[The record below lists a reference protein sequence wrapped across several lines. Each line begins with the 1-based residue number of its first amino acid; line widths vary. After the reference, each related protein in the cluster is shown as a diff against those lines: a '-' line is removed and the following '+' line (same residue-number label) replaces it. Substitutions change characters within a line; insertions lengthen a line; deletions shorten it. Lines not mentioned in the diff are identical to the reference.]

1 MAKRVKDARA
11 VQWLWTRVMLAF
23 MAAAGLVPLPLSR
36 VSGRGLGRM
45 AFVLLRGRRRTALR
59 NVDLAYGDSIS
70 VAEKRRIALGAFE
83 NFGIVAMEFPHTPKA
98 GTAKIVRV
106 VGRDRLDESQGGLF
120 LSAHAANWEWLAPTC
135 AAHGLPVAEVVNT
148 YTDSRRGE
156 LLDTTRRAG
165 GVITIPK
172 DAAASTISKLLSEKT
187 YVGILIDQSARKNA
201 VPTTF
206 FGQTCWTTT
215 GPAMLALR
223 SGLPVYLALMHREPD
238 GEYVLELSEKIPCEK
253 TKDFRGDIA
262 RFSQRIQDM
271 LEIHVRKYPDQ
282 WMWMHDRW
290 KDRSQNKMQRWT
302 KPGATGQA
310 SGEPA
315 GESPAATEAE

>member
-1 MAKRVKDARA
+1 VGNRGIRDARA
-11 VQWLWTRVMLAF
+11 AQWIWTRVMLGF
-23 MAAAGLVPLPLSR
+23 MGVARLLPLPVAR
-36 VSGRGLGRM
+36 VAGRWLGRA
-45 AFVLLRGRRRTALR
+45 AFVLVRGRRRLALR
-59 NVDLAYGDSIS
+59 NVELAYGDTIGA
-70 VAEKRRIALGAFE
+70 AEKRRIARGAFE

-98 GTAKIVRV
+98 GKSKIVHV
-106 VGRDRLDESQGGLF
+106 EGRERLDESQGGLF
-120 LSAHAANWEWLAPTC
+120 LSAHAANWEWLGPTC
-135 AAHGLPVAEVVNT
+135 AAHGLPVALVVNS

-156 LLDTTRRAG
+156 LLDSTRRAA
-165 GVITIPK
+165 GVTTIAK
-172 DAAASTISKLLSEKT
+172 ESAATSISKLLSEKT

-223 SGLPVYLALMHREPD
+223 SGLPVYLALMHRAPD
-238 GEYVLELSEKIPCEK
+238 GNYVLDLSEKIPCEK

-262 RFSQRIQDM
+262 RFSQHVQDL
-271 LEIHVRKYPDQ
+271 LEAHVRKYPDQ

-302 KPGATGQA
+302 KT
-310 SGEPA
+310 
-315 GESPAATEAE
+315 PAAADPAPADQTVG

>member
-1 MAKRVKDARA
+1 
-11 VQWLWTRVMLAF
+11 MLAF
-23 MAAAGLVPLPLSR
+23 MAVAGQIPLSLSR

-45 AFVLLRGRRRTALR
+45 AFVLLRGRRRKALR
-59 NVDLAYGDSIS
+59 NVELAYGDSIS
-70 VAEKRRIALGAFE
+70 AAEKRSIAQGAFE

-98 GTAKIVRV
+98 GKTKIVRV
-106 VGRDRLDESQGGLF
+106 DGRERLDETQGGLF

-135 AAHGLPVAEVVNT
+135 AAHGLPIAEVVNT

-172 DAAASTISKLLSEKT
+172 NAAASTISKLLSDKV

-223 SGLPVYLALMHREPD
+223 SGLPVYMALMHREPD
-238 GEYVLELSEKIPCEK
+238 GGYVLELSEKIPYEK

-262 RFSQRIQDM
+262 KFSQRIQDM
-271 LEIHVRKYPDQ
+271 LETHVRKYPDQ

-290 KDRSQNKMQRWT
+290 KDRSQNKMQRWS
-302 KPGATGQA
+302 KSPGNTTG
-310 SGEPA
+310 SGEAA
-315 GESPAATEAE
+315 GESRAASEAEN